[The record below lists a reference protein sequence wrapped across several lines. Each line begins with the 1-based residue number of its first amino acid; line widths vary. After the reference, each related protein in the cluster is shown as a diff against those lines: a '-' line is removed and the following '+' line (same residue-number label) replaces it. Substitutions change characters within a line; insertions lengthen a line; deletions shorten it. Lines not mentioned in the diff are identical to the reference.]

1 MHLSRLKLLLTATV
15 VRSAACYGTPLR
27 HPVHA
32 SRLRTLPQRLGMS
45 AAFATHEEKHRV
57 IFVLG
62 GPGAGKGTQCARLV
76 DEFSLTHLSAGDL
89 LRQERASD
97 SKDGQMIDEYIK
109 AGKIVPVAVSLGLLK
124 RAMDQAPGSSFLID
138 GFPRNWDNVKGWDEL
153 MADAAEVQCVLFLDC
168 SEEEQERRVLDRGL
182 SSGRTDDNIESARKR
197 FRTYTQE
204 TVPVVKHFEES
215 GLLRRIRAE
224 ADPDTVYARVKAA
237 IAGDLSGIGIDLET
251 GGGRSDGG

>member
-1 MHLSRLKLLLTATV
+1 
-15 VRSAACYGTPLR
+15 
-27 HPVHA
+27 
-32 SRLRTLPQRLGMS
+32 MS
-45 AAFATHEEKHRV
+45 AAGFAAPEKHRV
-57 IFVLG
+57 VFVLG

-76 DEFSLTHLSAGDL
+76 EEFSLTHLSAGDL

-124 RAMDQAPGSSFLID
+124 RAMDQTPGSAFLID
-138 GFPRNWDNVKGWDEL
+138 GFPRNWDNVEGWDEL
-153 MADAAEVQCVLFLDC
+153 MSDAADVQCVLFLDC

-204 TVPVVKHFEES
+204 TMPVVEHFEKS

-237 IAGDLSGIGIDLET
+237 IAADLGGIGVDVGA
-251 GGGRSDGG
+251 GGAAGDGDSSSSAKRKVEGAAAPA